1 MEHAIVIGGS
11 MAGLLATRVLADYF
25 ERVTIVE
32 RDQFPAN
39 GEQRR
44 GVPQGRH
51 THGLL
56 ASGRRILDE
65 LFPGITETLIAAGA
79 LEGDVAKDSR
89 WFFEG
94 GCLAKEPSDLRGL
107 LASRPLLEGTVRERV
122 LALPNI
128 KTMQDCTVEALVG
141 SGGRVSGLKTSRTE
155 PLTADLV
162 VDATGRGSHSP
173 QWLEAIGFPKPHE
186 DRVEIA
192 LAYATRLFRRRATDL
207 NGDRVIV
214 IPPTPAGKR
223 GGAMLAQEG
232 DRWTVTLISHFGNA
246 PVAELGAFIDF
257 SKTLPAPYIHEVIR
271 AAEPLCEG
279 AVTRFPASVRHRYE
293 QLEKFPEGYLVVGDS
308 ISSFNPIY
316 GQGMSSSAL
325 QAMELGKA
333 LSAGSHNLARRF
345 FKRAAKVVDTPW
357 RIAVGND
364 LRMPETTGP
373 RNAGV
378 NFVNWYMSKLHR
390 AAHHDHIAA
399 LAFLRVANLVAPP
412 PSVMHPKIVLRV
424 AKGNI
429 FGPRSSAPLTQTSSI
444 SSL

>member
-1 MEHAIVIGGS
+1 MKHAIVIGGS
-11 MAGLLATRVLADYF
+11 MSGLLAARVLTDYF

-32 RDQFPAN
+32 RDHFPAN

-65 LFPGITETLIAAGA
+65 LFPGISETLIAAGA
-79 LEGDVAKDSR
+79 LDGDVVKDSR

-94 GCLAKEPSDLRGL
+94 GCLSKEPSDLRGL
-107 LASRPLLEGTVRERV
+107 LVSRPVLEGTVRERV

-128 KTMQDCTVEALVG
+128 LTMQDRTVEGLVEN
-141 SGGRVSGLKTSRTE
+141 GGRVSGLKIAGAES
-155 PLTADLV
+155 PTADLV

-186 DRVEIA
+186 ERVEIA
-192 LAYATRLFRRRATDL
+192 VAYATRLFRRCATDL
-207 NGDRVIV
+207 NGDSVIV

-223 GGAMLAQEG
+223 GGAMLGQEG
-232 DRWTVTLISHFGNA
+232 GRWTVTLVSHFGNA

-271 AAEPLCEG
+271 AAEPLCDG

-293 QLEKFPEGYLVVGDS
+293 QLEKFPEGYLVIGDA

-325 QAMELGKA
+325 QAMELGKTLA
-333 LSAGSHNLARRF
+333 AGSHNLARRF
-345 FKRAAKVVDTPW
+345 FKGAAKVVDMPW
-357 RIAVGND
+357 SIAVSND

-378 NFVNWYMSKLHR
+378 NFVNWYVSRLHR
-390 AAHHDHIAA
+390 AAHHDQIAA
-399 LAFLRVANLVAPP
+399 LAFLRVANLLAPP

-429 FGPRSSAPLTQTSSI
+429 FRPRSSAPLTKAASVSN
-444 SSL
+444 S